1 MTGTSPLPSLILKSP
16 LQGWVCSLDE
26 APDPVFSG
34 RILGDGLAID
44 PTVGALHSPCDG
56 VVSHLAPTT
65 HAVTLRTP
73 EGAEVLLHIGLE
85 TVALGGEGFTVHVA
99 AGQAVTAGEALISF
113 DLDLLARR
121 ARSLLTPVV
130 IINGDAFAIV
140 RRTPDGM
147 IAVGDEL
154 MALEPVQSGAAAG
167 AEAGSDPVTRA
178 IMVNLPHGLHARP
191 AALVAA
197 EARRWVSETA
207 LLSGDRR
214 ANARSAMA
222 VMSLGVRSQDRL
234 TLWARGSD
242 AATAVA
248 ALADLVEH
256 GILEAPERT
265 TAPPRPPGARVE
277 ADARHIQGAPAAPG
291 LAIGPAVRLVEP
303 DACVERASAGAAA
316 ETLAL
321 DASLRAVTSRVSAQA
336 GRGSADQ
343 RAIMSA
349 HLAFLDDPELIGAA
363 RAAIGRGDSAGVAWR
378 DAIRAS
384 VAVLQG
390 LGDERMAGRAA
401 DLIDLERQ
409 VLLELNGEVAWA
421 QPLPNN
427 AILLADDLAPS
438 QLAALDANR
447 ISGLCTARGG
457 PTAHVAILAAA
468 MNVPAVVA
476 AGAGVL
482 AIEDGAMLILDG
494 DAGLLTVAPR
504 PVEIEAAQSRL
515 AERQARKANA
525 RLGAHAP
532 ARTTDGT
539 RIEVYANITSAAD
552 AAAAVD
558 GGAEGC
564 GLLRTEFLFM
574 DRQAAPDAGEQAAQY
589 QAIASALDGRPLT
602 IRTLDVGGDK
612 PVPYLPI
619 PAEENPA
626 LGLRGI
632 RVGLWKPEVL
642 TAQLRAIL
650 MVEPRGQCRILVP
663 MVSSVSE
670 LVRVRTIVDGLRKEL
685 GIKQPIQVGAMV
697 ETPAAAM
704 TADLIAEE
712 ADFLSIGT
720 NDLAQY
726 TLAMDRGNP
735 ALAAEVDALHPAV
748 LRIIREATDGG
759 RRRGRMVAVCGGLAS
774 DLAAAPIL
782 IGLGV
787 GELSAAP
794 AVIPE
799 LKALIRTLD
808 LDACRDLAARALVQT
823 SAPAVRAL
831 RLIDPNPGRLKGA
844 MS

>member
-1 MTGTSPLPSLILKSP
+1 MAPLVLKSP
-16 LQGWVCSLDE
+16 LRGWICALDE
-26 APDPVFSG
+26 APDPVFAG

-44 PTVGALHSPCDG
+44 PTEGVLYAPCDG
-56 VVSHLAPTT
+56 VVSHLAPTA
-65 HAVTLRTP
+65 HAVTLRTAA
-73 EGAEVLLHIGLE
+73 GAEVLLHIGLE
-85 TVALGGEGFTVHVA
+85 TVALGGEGFAVHVA
-99 AGQAVTAGEALISF
+99 VGQAVTSGEALISF

-121 ARSLLTPVV
+121 AKSLLTPVV
-130 IINGDAFAIV
+130 VVNGDAFAII
-140 RRTPDGM
+140 RRAPDGM
-147 IAVGDEL
+147 AAVGDEL
-154 MALEPVQSGAAAG
+154 MTLQPVESGAIAG
-167 AEAGSDPVTRA
+167 VNAGSDAVTKA
-178 IMVNLPHGLHARP
+178 IVVSLPHGLHARP

-197 EARRWVSETA
+197 EARRWTSETA

-214 ANARSAMA
+214 ANARSAVA
-222 VMSLGVRSQDRL
+222 VMTLGVRSNDAL
-234 TLWARGSD
+234 TLWGRGPD
-242 AATAVA
+242 AAAAVA
-248 ALADLVEH
+248 ALADLIEH
-256 GILEAPERT
+256 GIAETAEPVVAPS
-265 TAPPRPPGARVE
+265 PPSTGAVE
-277 ADARHIQGAPAAPG
+277 ADGRHILGAPAAPG

-303 DACVERASAGAAA
+303 EVSVELVSAGAAA

-321 DASLRAVTSRVSAQA
+321 EAALRAVTGRVGAQA

-343 RAIMSA
+343 RAILSA
-349 HLAFLDDPELIGAA
+349 HLAFLDDPELTGGA
-363 RAAIGRGDSAGVAWR
+363 RAAIGRGESAGVAWR
-378 DAIRAS
+378 GAVQAS
-384 VAVLQG
+384 VCLLQG

-401 DLIDLERQ
+401 DLLDLERQ
-409 VLLELNGEVAWA
+409 VLLELSGEVESAR
-421 QPLPNN
+421 PLPNN

-438 QLAALDANR
+438 QLASLDASR
-447 ISGLCTARGG
+447 IAGLCTARGG

-468 MNVPAVVA
+468 MSVPAVVA

-504 PVEIEAAQSRL
+504 PVEIEAAQ
-515 AERQARKANA
+515 A
-525 RLGAHAP
+525 RLGEQQAHRASARLHAQTP

-539 RIEVYANITSAAD
+539 RIEVFANIASAGD

-574 DRQAAPDAGEQAAQY
+574 DRQSAPDAGEQAAQY
-589 QAIASALDGRPLT
+589 QAIAGALGGRPLT

-642 TAQLRAIL
+642 AVQLRAIL
-650 MVEPRGQCRILVP
+650 TVQPHGQCRILVP
-663 MVSSVSE
+663 MISSVSE
-670 LVRVRTIVDGLRKEL
+670 LIRVRIVIDSLREEL
-685 GIKQPIQVGAMV
+685 GIGQAIQVGAMV

-704 TADLIAEE
+704 TADLIAAE

-748 LRIIREATDGG
+748 LRMISQAVEGG
-759 RRRGRMVAVCGGLAS
+759 RRMGRAVAVCGGLAS

-782 IGLGV
+782 IGIGV
-787 GELSAAP
+787 SELSATP
-794 AVIPE
+794 AIIPE

-808 LDACRDLAARALVQT
+808 LDACRDLAARALAQT
-823 SAPAVRAL
+823 SAQAVRAL
-831 RLIDPNPGRLKGA
+831 PLITANPRRLTGA
-844 MS
+844 VS